1 MRDEFDF
8 DDDEEEEPDVRPTK
22 KKIGGP
28 NEITG
33 KFNTREELV
42 KEIFR
47 LKGKKYSQ
55 RYIANECQISESVV
69 SNIVNRTADAES
81 RFAVLKKKILANLW
95 DKSLKLEEL
104 L

>member
-1 MRDEFDF
+1 MTDEFDF
-8 DDDEEEEPDVRPTK
+8 EEEDEPDVRPTRK
-22 KKIGGP
+22 VGGP
-28 NEITG
+28 SEITG
-33 KFNTREELV
+33 RFNTREELV

-81 RFAVLKKKILANLW
+81 RFAVLKKKVLASLW
-95 DKSLKLEEL
+95 DKSLRLEETL
-104 L
+104 